1 MVELLGVERLVAL
14 LMRVVLIDFRIVKLV
29 GVWTVPQLLVPNVVR
44 VALTPNVYAIKVI
57 GVAEVH
63 NIGLHRLLNVL
74 HVVLENTQRRNKH
87 GPGPL
92 P

>member
-1 MVELLGVERLVAL
+1 MVERLGLERLVEFK
-14 LMRVVLIDFRIVKLV
+14 MRVVLIDIRIVELV
-29 GVWTVPQLLVPNVVR
+29 GVWTVPQLLVPNVVCA
-44 VALTPNVYAIKVI
+44 VLTTTVYAIKVI

-63 NIGLHRLLNVL
+63 NLGLYHLLNVL